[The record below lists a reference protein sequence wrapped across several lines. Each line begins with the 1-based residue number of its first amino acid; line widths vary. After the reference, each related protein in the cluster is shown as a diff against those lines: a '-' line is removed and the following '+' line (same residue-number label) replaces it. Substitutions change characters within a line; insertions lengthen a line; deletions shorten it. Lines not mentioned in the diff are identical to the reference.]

1 MAPREDSASVLADRP
16 GTKVSHE
23 AAAQVCKAF
32 AADLCPRCS
41 EAALMNKAAA
51 GCPWPGSSQLEAAGC
66 LQPSCWTAGG
76 NKQCCCSHAMCCLRG
91 LRWPETMWLLQDVRQ
106 EWQHLLP
113 KVLAPFKA
121 CPGETPRGVHIQRQV
136 FCVCCSGCM
145 HCMSSPGCYN
155 PSAAHLIW
163 SVLPHFASPQSTQ
176 PCVANLRDKSELRLP
191 ALAGRSG
198 CLPLRA

>member
-1 MAPREDSASVLADRP
+1 MAIAARFGQPKQKNVVAPREDSASVLADRP

-32 AADLCPRCS
+32 AADLCSRCS

-51 GCPWPGSSQLEAAGC
+51 GCPWPGSSQLEAAGY
-66 LQPSCWTAGG
+66 LQPSCWTAGD
-76 NKQCCCSHAMCCLRG
+76 NKQCCCSHSMCCLRG
-91 LRWPETMWLLQDVRQ
+91 LRWPENMRLLQDVRQ

-136 FCVCCSGCM
+136 LCVCCSLLVLCEQPWLLQPI
-145 HCMSSPGCYN
+145 SSS
-155 PSAAHLIW
+155 SALVC
-163 SVLPHFASPQSTQ
+163 SASL
-176 PCVANLRDKSELRLP
+176 CVCSKRTTM
-191 ALAGRSG
+191 
-198 CLPLRA
+198 CC